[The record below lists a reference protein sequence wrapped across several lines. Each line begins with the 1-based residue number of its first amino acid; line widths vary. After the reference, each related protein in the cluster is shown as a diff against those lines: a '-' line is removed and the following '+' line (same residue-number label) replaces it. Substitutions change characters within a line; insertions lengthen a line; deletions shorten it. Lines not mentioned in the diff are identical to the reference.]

1 MRPPSVENMAKVATD
16 TQKQKHSAQVLK
28 HIALWRSLF
37 LRNGPGR
44 RVPAGEELFVELLS
58 CRLQVYRRRSAFERG
73 GGDGGGGRQR
83 PRSMFEPNRDQAGR
97 FNFAEAEVES
107 FLKHRKPTSVHSGSV
122 LGSLYRLDIKKAL
135 YSDNNPS
142 KGLKA

>member
-1 MRPPSVENMAKVATD
+1 M
-16 TQKQKHSAQVLK
+16 
-28 HIALWRSLF
+28 
-37 LRNGPGR
+37 
-44 RVPAGEELFVELLS
+44 ELLS
-58 CRLQVYRRRSAFERG
+58 FRLQVYRRRSAFERG

-122 LGSLYRLDIKKAL
+122 LGSLYRLDNG
-135 YSDNNPS
+135 Y
-142 KGLKA
+142 

>member
-1 MRPPSVENMAKVATD
+1 MTD
-16 TQKQKHSAQVLK
+16 TLKQKHSAQVLK

-37 LRNGPGR
+37 LRNGHGP

-83 PRSMFEPNRDQAGR
+83 PRSMFEPSRNQAER

-122 LGSLYRLDIKKAL
+122 LGSLYRLDNG
-135 YSDNNPS
+135 Y
-142 KGLKA
+142 